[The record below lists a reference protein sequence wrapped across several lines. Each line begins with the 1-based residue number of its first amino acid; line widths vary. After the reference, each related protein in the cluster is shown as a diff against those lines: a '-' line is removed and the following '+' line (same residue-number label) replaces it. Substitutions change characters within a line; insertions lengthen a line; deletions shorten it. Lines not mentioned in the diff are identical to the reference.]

1 MPSPSDPA
9 PVARRTLLLSCA
21 ACLVAGYLVACV
33 PGFDP
38 VNPFAPKPDRPV
50 ARLLARLAKLGLW
63 VTVFAEPPP
72 RSVEHVY
79 SARHDSMVCH
89 AEGW

>member
-1 MPSPSDPA
+1 MSKRA
-9 PVARRTLLLSCA
+9 IVLSCL
-21 ACLVAGYLVACV
+21 ACLAVGYMAASV

-38 VNPFAPKPDRPV
+38 VNPFHPKPQRPFLKLV
-50 ARLLARLAKLGLW
+50 SRLAKLGLW

-72 RSVEHVY
+72 RPVEQQYAAAHCDD
-79 SARHDSMVCH
+79 RTMICH

>member
-1 MPSPSDPA
+1 MPSPSD
-9 PVARRTLLLSCA
+9 RNKLLLSCA
-21 ACLVAGYLVACV
+21 ACLVAGYLVASV

-38 VNPFAPKPDRPV
+38 VNPFVPKRPDRPV
-50 ARLLARLAKLGLW
+50 ARLLARVAKLGLW
-63 VTVFAEPPP
+63 LTVFAEPPP
-72 RSVEHVY
+72 RSAEHVY

>member
-1 MPSPSDPA
+1 MTKRNV
-9 PVARRTLLLSCA
+9 VAACL
-21 ACLVAGYLVACV
+21 ACLVAGYLAASV

-38 VNPFAPKPDRPV
+38 VNPFNPKPQRPFLKLV
-50 ARLLARLAKLGLW
+50 SRLAKLGLW

-72 RSVEHVY
+72 RPVEQQYAAAHCDD
-79 SARHDSMVCH
+79 RTMICH